1 MPEITLVKEDYKA
14 NNNTQIDL
22 HKRYLIELDVKQKI

>member
-1 MPEITLVKEDYKA
+1 MPEITLVKEDYKT

-22 HKRYLIELDVKQKI
+22 NKRYLIELDV